1 MINQPV
7 EKDFVYLGLMKYFTM
22 NINFSLILP
31 AVVLIIYGATLINKY
46 RKRNEYFIN
55 LSQ

>member
-31 AVVLIIYGATLINKY
+31 VVVMIIYGVTLILKF
-46 RKRNEYFIN
+46 RKRNQYFID